1 MKTHRKT
8 NCRNTVKDY
17 LNWNKKLSF
26 HGNDDVADEETTVR
40 VFSLLYM
47 NSSKIRGHG
56 RASPL
61 C

>member
-1 MKTHRKT
+1 M
-8 NCRNTVKDY
+8 VKDY
-17 LNWNKKLSF
+17 LNWNKKLFF
-26 HGNDDVADEETTVR
+26 HGNGDVADEETAVR

-56 RASPL
+56 RPSPL